1 MKHTLTRQLAI
12 RYLRGKRSANIVPV
26 LSRISMVAIAVASGA
41 MIVLFSVLNGFT
53 HLVSDL
59 YKAFYPEI
67 KITAERGKFFSLN
80 NIQYAGIKSTKG
92 VTAITKVLEDNV
104 LLTGNDETKVAILK
118 GIDKDYDKVN
128 HYKPYV
134 IEGKDSVS
142 AYPAP
147 TAIVGLQ
154 IINDMGLD
162 INNVFNNLTLYYPN
176 PHATNLL
183 LNPQSAFQSLQL
195 KPDGIFRV
203 QDEFDSKYILASLP
217 LVQSLVQAEGQ
228 YSSVELK
235 LDEHADADD
244 VKNSL
249 EHMLGNSFKIDTR
262 FEQNKTLYMVMKSEK
277 WAVYAI
283 LFLVLLI
290 ASFNMVGALS
300 LLVLEKQ
307 KDMSILR
314 AMGAQSSTI
323 RNIFLGEGLL
333 WALTGG
339 TAGIVLGTALC
350 IGQKYFQWIRM
361 EGNFIIDAYP
371 VAIEWTDYLLIIFSI
386 IVIGLLASW
395 YPALK
400 AQRARVQLRS
410 D

>member
-1 MKHTLTRQLAI
+1 MNHTLTRQLAF

-26 LSRISMVAIAVASGA
+26 LSRISMMAIAVASGA

-67 KITAERGKFFSLN
+67 KITASRGKFFSFN
-80 NIQYAGIKSTKG
+80 DGQYAAIKNMHG
-92 VTAITKVLEDNV
+92 VTCITKVLEDNV
-104 LLTGNDETKVAILK
+104 LLTGNDETRVAVLK
-118 GIDKDYDKVN
+118 GIDKDYAKVN
-128 HYKPYV
+128 DYKPY
-134 IEGKDSVS
+134 IIDGRDTVS
-142 AYPAP
+142 ASPP
-147 TAIVGLQ
+147 TAVVGLQ
-154 IINDMGLD
+154 IVNDMGLD
-162 INNVFNNLTLYYPN
+162 INNVFSILTLYYPN
-176 PHATNLL
+176 AHAANLA
-183 LNPQSAFQSLQL
+183 LNPQEAFQSVQL

-203 QDEFDSKYILASLP
+203 QDEFDSKYILAALP
-217 LVQSLVQAEGQ
+217 IVQSLVQAEGK

-235 LDEHADADD
+235 LAANANADE
-244 VKNSL
+244 VKQQL
-249 EHMLGNSFKIDTR
+249 EKVLGGGFHIDTR
-262 FEQNKTLYMVMKSEK
+262 FEQNRTLYMVMKSEK

-314 AMGAQSSTI
+314 AMGAQQSTI

-339 TAGIVLGTALC
+339 TIGIVLGTALSL
-350 IGQKYFQWIRM
+350 GQKYFQWIRM

-371 VAIEWTDYLLIIFSI
+371 VAIEWTDYLLILFSI
-386 IVIGLLASW
+386 IIIGLLAAW
-395 YPALK
+395 YPAIK
-400 AQRARVQLRS
+400 AQRAHVQLRS